1 MGHYECGCNVFWL
14 KETHLSQPGV
24 PMNERSIEVMKE
36 SRYKTPTRFVDPF
49 VVAVPEGAKGQGV
62 QVMFGNLELLSPE
75 ECFFALLLRIKERIE
90 QGADE
95 EELQEWRVRCLTCT
109 FSFETTTTAEEKY
122 WRAVNLREK
131 VVGDFEALA
140 RDVPQRIMELVSYK
154 QLMKKVHNKD
164 LSNEALAEAWASEV
178 NQVDSRLS
186 DKVTKNFV
194 DTAMKVY
201 NRLMF
206 PDILEII
213 MEDTRVHGKGS
224 PFNSLS
230 SLEQITMKCKSQDQM
245 KWVVQGIHD
254 SLVHLPSEFGVGAF
268 SFRQLKGSGG
278 SVGQI
283 ALFLAKQ
290 EIFAHFKSTYVS
302 KIPRDE
308 FKEMIST
315 EMCSHV
321 SFRNLLGAPGHDAH
335 VDKSW
340 LGGLCESENFAVN
353 FIKNVVYNGV
363 HDGLLKSILKASSS
377 IEDIFASEKMIE
389 LTTEMMDALE
399 AELHPGSRDISG
411 LVPLCPEACPTLEEL
426 VGDAVLAV
434 AKADELKEHLAHI
447 KDYIA
452 RFVTFVVTS
461 DSVSKSK
468 QVLEGTVL
476 PKFPVRNEKYWA
488 IFYDTKSAGESS
500 AQPGSR
506 FPAYQKKTLKKEI
519 HSAVGAHGQE
529 DLGETCIVM
538 IMDGFRS
545 LEAQFSKDLVNVHG
559 DAMTKQRQTFQVA
572 YDEKALRARKCL
584 SRGLIP
590 QVEGLHVYST
600 EPLCLQDKDRKTYMG
615 STHGTLIGP
624 VQVVPYKDAWLV
636 SKPTK
641 DEMLGA
647 DGKILAGGPCPDPV
661 TLPAEVGEKVPASYH
676 PMPMPFYAELIH
688 SFQLGGCYDATCL
701 DICFAMA
708 ALKNKMPYIGC
719 VLTETAKEM
728 MEGEVLRKTWAEFT
742 TPGSELYD
750 QALTELLNQDGN
762 ATGTKKA
769 AAKGK
774 AKSRKTRAKA
784 GEDEVAEEEE
794 EDEVAEVPEPKPK
807 KPRTTKPKAGTTE
820 AGLMAALAGLGD
832 P

>member
-1 MGHYECGCNVFWL
+1 
-14 KETHLSQPGV
+14 
-24 PMNERSIEVMKE
+24 
-36 SRYKTPTRFVDPF
+36 
-49 VVAVPEGAKGQGV
+49 
-62 QVMFGNLELLSPE
+62 MFGNLELLSPE

-95 EELQEWRVRCLTCT
+95 EELQAWRTSCLTCT
-109 FSFETTTTAEEKY
+109 FSFETKTTAEEKY

-164 LSNEALAEAWASEV
+164 LSNEALAAAWAAEV

-186 DKVTKNFV
+186 EKVTKNFV

-206 PDILEII
+206 PEILEII

-230 SLEQITMKCKSQDQM
+230 SLEQITMKCKSPDQM
-245 KWVVQGIHD
+245 KWVVMGIHD
-254 SLVHLPSEFGVGAF
+254 SLVYLPSEFGVGAF

-290 EIFAHFKSTYVS
+290 EILGHFKSTFVA
-302 KIPRDE
+302 KIPRDD

-315 EMCSHV
+315 EMFSHV
-321 SFRNLLGAPGHDAH
+321 SFRALLGAPGHDAH

-340 LGGLCESENFAVN
+340 LGGLCESENFAVS

-377 IEDIFASEKMIE
+377 VEDIFASEKIVE

-399 AELHPGSRDISG
+399 AELHPGSKEISS

-426 VGDAVLAV
+426 VGDAALAI

-506 FPAYQKKTLKKEI
+506 FPAYQKKTLKKEV
-519 HSAVGAHGQE
+519 HSALGAHGQE
-529 DLGETCIVM
+529 DLGESCIVM

-545 LEAQFSKDLVNVHG
+545 LESQFSKDLVNVHG

-584 SRGLIP
+584 SRGLIA

-600 EPLCLQDKDRKTYMG
+600 EPLTLQDRDRKTYMG

-624 VQVVPYKDAWLV
+624 VAVVPYKDAWLV
-636 SKPTK
+636 NKTTK

-647 DGKILAGGPCPDPV
+647 EGKILAGGPCPDPV
-661 TLPAEVGEKVPASYH
+661 TLPDLGEKVPASYH
-676 PMPMPFYAELIH
+676 PMPMPYYAELIH

-750 QALTELLNQDGN
+750 QSLTELLNQDAVAAG
-762 ATGTKKA
+762 ATKKA
-769 AAKGK
+769 AKSK
-774 AKSRKTRAKA
+774 AKSRKNKGKSAEE
-784 GEDEVAEEEE
+784 EDAAEEEE
-794 EDEVAEVPEPKPK
+794 DAEEEPVEEPKPK
-807 KPRTTKPKAGTTE
+807 KQRTTKAKAGTTE
-820 AGLMAALAGLGD
+820 AGLMAALAGLGG

>member
-1 MGHYECGCNVFWL
+1 
-14 KETHLSQPGV
+14 
-24 PMNERSIEVMKE
+24 MKE
-36 SRYKTPTRFVDPF
+36 SRYKRPTRFVDPF
-49 VVAVPEGAKGQGV
+49 VVAVPEGTKAGGIQL
-62 QVMFGNLELLSPE
+62 MFGNLELLSPE

-95 EELQEWRVRCLTCT
+95 AELHEWRVSCLTCT
-109 FSFETTTTAEEKY
+109 FSFETKTTAEEKY

-164 LSNEALAEAWASEV
+164 LSNEALAAAWANEV

-186 DKVTKNFV
+186 EKVTKNFV

-206 PDILEII
+206 PEILEII

-230 SLEQITMKCKSQDQM
+230 SLEQITMKCKSPDQM

-254 SLVHLPSEFGVGAF
+254 SLVYLPSEFGVGAF

-290 EIFAHFKSTYVS
+290 EILSHFKSTYVA
-302 KIPRDE
+302 KIPHDE
-308 FKEMIST
+308 FKEMISA
-315 EMCSHV
+315 EMSSHK
-321 SFRNLLGAPGHDAH
+321 SFRSMLGAPGHDAH

-340 LGGLCESENFAVN
+340 LGGLCESENFAVS

-363 HDGLLKSILKASSS
+363 HDGLLKSVLKASSS
-377 IEDIFASEKMIE
+377 VEDIFASEKMVE

-399 AELHPGSRDISG
+399 AELHPGSKDISG
-411 LVPLCPEACPTLEEL
+411 LVPMCPEACPTLEEL
-426 VGDAVLAV
+426 VGDAALAV
-434 AKADELKEHLAHI
+434 AKAEELKEHLANI
-447 KDYIA
+447 KDYIS
-452 RFVTFVVTS
+452 RFVTFVVAS

-488 IFYDTKSAGESS
+488 FFYDTKSAGESS
-500 AQPGSR
+500 AQPASR

-519 HSAVGAHGQE
+519 HSALGAHGQE
-529 DLGETCIVM
+529 DLGEACIVM

-545 LEAQFSKDLVNVHG
+545 LETQFSKDLVNVHG
-559 DAMTKQRQTFQVA
+559 ETMTKQRQTFQVA

-600 EPLCLQDKDRKTYMG
+600 EPLSLQDRDRKTYVG

-624 VQVVPYKDAWLV
+624 VAVLPYKDAWLV
-636 SKPTK
+636 SKTTK

-647 DGKILAGGPCPDPV
+647 DGKILAGGPCPEPV

-676 PMPMPFYAELIH
+676 PMPMPFYSELIH

-708 ALKNKMPYIGC
+708 ALKSKMPYIGC

-750 QALTELLNQDGN
+750 QSLTELLNQDGN
-762 ATGTKKA
+762 ATGTKKM
-769 AAKGK
+769 AKSK
-774 AKSRKTRAKA
+774 AKANKKKQKLEKMRMLLRRKRKQKKRLWWRNQNQRRV
-784 GEDEVAEEEE
+784 G
-794 EDEVAEVPEPKPK
+794 PPKPRLERQR
-807 KPRTTKPKAGTTE
+807 PV
-820 AGLMAALAGLGD
+820 
-832 P
+832 